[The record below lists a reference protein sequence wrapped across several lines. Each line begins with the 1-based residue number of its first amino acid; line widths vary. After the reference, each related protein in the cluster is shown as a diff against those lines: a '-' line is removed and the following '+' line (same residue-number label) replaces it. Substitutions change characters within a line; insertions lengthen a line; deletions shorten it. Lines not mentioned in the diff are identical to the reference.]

1 MKVWIVVLAILLLL
15 SLIVREKF
23 ETYEEALQFAIG
35 KSPEYV
41 LPRCESGFTL
51 SSNKDSC
58 EKTNSDGTK
67 EKKQPTCPSGTKYTV
82 RGSQGNC
89 EPIGVASPTD
99 ESIDPKS
106 EVGDIVTLPELR
118 NTRCP
123 EGYTKISE
131 TGPTGQTIERC
142 KRMTT
147 PTCYSGY
154 KLDGSMCKSVDQTNS
169 TEHTPECPAGSF
181 LRGSTCVSYKEPESL
196 DRQTSDSPYV
206 GGGGSVGPAGVPN
219 TTTYSGGSSAGST
232 CPSGYTLAPSN
243 APFGLAGKCTKSS
256 GTMPCPEGEFMP
268 GGPGDDTSKCVKRL
282 SGNDAVQTSNVPTCP
297 SGQTATPIG
306 CMMVSEPSSSGSG
319 GNTTT
324 SGSWNASLGGGSSG
338 NLFGPNSGGT
348 GSSKLIWGP
357 VFTGLGEDTTGGS
370 GDTTKSNQYPELMG
384 GLFGKTSSRIPGVG
398 IVSPSQP
405 GLDTSVLPSS
415 ASTGTDANARFL
427 PFSRQPGDM
436 DIVPDPYRLA
446 SSYSTKNYAPQK
458 DPVPFLTDFSAFF
471 K

>member
-1 MKVWIVVLAILLLL
+1 MKVWFALVALFLLLAL
-15 SLIVREKF
+15 VVRERF
-23 ETYEEALQFAIG
+23 EATDKIKDPSTWTDDHVKEIRKLVV
-35 KSPEYV
+35 PEST
-41 LPRCESGFTL
+41 LPLEKVKEVVSGFWPTWKDAQNQITMTQLTGYL
-51 SSNKDSC
+51 SNRTDLGNDRQAYLDLLRAYYIQQGQDVFQKARGYVASYSKR
-58 EKTNSDGTK
+58 
-67 EKKQPTCPSGTKYTV
+67 PTEEQTTPSG
-82 RGSQGNC
+82 SQ
-89 EPIGVASPTD
+89 PSSASTP
-99 ESIDPKS
+99 S
-106 EVGDIVTLPELR
+106 
-118 NTRCP
+118 
-123 EGYTKISE
+123 
-131 TGPTGQTIERC
+131 Q
-142 KRMTT
+142 TT
-147 PTCYSGY
+147 P
-154 KLDGSMCKSVDQTNS
+154 S
-169 TEHTPECPAGSF
+169 TEDITD
-181 LRGSTCVSYKEPESL
+181 L
-196 DRQTSDSPYV
+196 
-206 GGGGSVGPAGVPN
+206 
-219 TTTYSGGSSAGST
+219 T

-256 GTMPCPEGEFMP
+256 GTKPCPEGEFMP
-268 GGPGDDTSKCVKRL
+268 GDPGADVSKCVKPGT
-282 SGNDAVQTSNVPTCP
+282 GNAVIQTSNVPTCP
-297 SGQTATPIG
+297 SGQIATPNG
-306 CMMVSEPSSSGSG
+306 CMLVTNPQSSSSVNH
-319 GNTTT
+319 GNRDREANRTT
-324 SGSWNASLGGGSSG
+324 GASWSASLGGGSSG
-338 NLFGPNSGGT
+338 NLIGPTSGGT